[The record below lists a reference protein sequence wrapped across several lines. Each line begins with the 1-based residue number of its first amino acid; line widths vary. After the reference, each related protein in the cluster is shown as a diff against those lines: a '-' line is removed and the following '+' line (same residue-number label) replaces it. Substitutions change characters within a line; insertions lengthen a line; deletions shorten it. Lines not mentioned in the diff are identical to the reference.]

1 MKHWFSW
8 VIGLGLVGMIVMTL
22 LLSGQ
27 NAALRAELQDRDR
40 AIAALAAEGGLR
52 AGDTVEALRLFD
64 ADGETRWLSFDGGE
78 PATLLLLVSAGCRA
92 CDITLPLW
100 DAMLREDDAGVR
112 VVAVDAGARQPAE
125 LGSYSD
131 LYPTWAAREQE
142 VGWLREIPLT
152 PSAVVI
158 GPGGR
163 VLEAWYGARAAS
175 RTGEIRAVLD
185 AAVHEA
191 GG

>member
-8 VIGLGLVGMIVMTL
+8 VIGLGLVGMVVMTL
-22 LLSGQ
+22 LLSRQ
-27 NAALRAELQDRDR
+27 NAALRVELEERDR
-40 AIAALAAEGGLR
+40 AIAALAAAGGLR
-52 AGDTVEALRLFD
+52 AGDAVEALRLFD
-64 ADGETRWLSFDGGE
+64 ADGEERWLAFDGDE
-78 PATLLLLVSAGCRA
+78 AATLLLLVSAGCRA

-100 DAMLREDDAGVR
+100 DAMLREDGGGVR
-112 VVAVDAGARQPAE
+112 VVAVDAGARGPGE

-131 LYPTWAAREQE
+131 LYPTWAAREQD